1 MMSQDKLFLCNG
13 MQFLPLCVLFVILCP
28 CGVWAEASFAI
39 GGGVKTNPFN
49 SVTSFNRKSDV
60 TPRVYPAQPQTFRF
74 SKQAS
79 ANASVYSNKVL
90 QANTYRSV
98 GGGQQLY
105 PSVSYGA
112 SAAYSQAASVSVN
125 LPIHLGAADKW
136 TQPQSPLSS
145 NVQSLAAVDMEGGMM
160 HIPGTGAEGDADD
173 KPSLGEDVPVG
184 NAVPF
189 VLILLF
195 VYVLMFKRNKYE
207 KV

>member
-1 MMSQDKLFLCNG
+1 MP
-13 MQFLPLCVLFVILCP
+13 FLPLCVLFVILWP

-39 GGGVKTNPFN
+39 GGGVKTIPFN
-49 SVTSFNRKSDV
+49 SVASFHWKSDV

-79 ANASVYSNKVL
+79 ANTSVYSNKVL

-98 GGGQQLY
+98 GGGQQVY

-112 SAAYSQAASVSVN
+112 SATYSQAASASVN

-136 TQPQSPLSS
+136 TQPLSPLSS
-145 NVQSLAAVDMEGGMM
+145 NVQSLAAVDAGNGMM
-160 HIPGTGAEGDADD
+160 RAPGTGAGGDADD

-189 VLILLF
+189 VLVLLF
-195 VYVLMFKRNKYE
+195 VYVVMLKRNKYE

>member
-13 MQFLPLCVLFVILCP
+13 MPFLPLCVLFVILWP

-39 GGGVKTNPFN
+39 GGGVKTIPFN
-49 SVTSFNRKSDV
+49 SVTSFHWKSDV

-98 GGGQQLY
+98 GGGQQVY

-112 SAAYSQAASVSVN
+112 SAAYSQAASASVN

-145 NVQSLAAVDMEGGMM
+145 NVQSLAAVDMAVMQKDRPVGPVTGGDDE
-160 HIPGTGAEGDADD
+160 IPGV
-173 KPSLGEDVPVG
+173 VPVG
-184 NAVPF
+184 NGIPVA
-189 VLILLF
+189 LF
-195 VYVLMFKRNKYE
+195 LCVVYVFVKSYRRE
-207 KV
+207 RV

>member
-1 MMSQDKLFLCNG
+1 

-39 GGGVKTNPFN
+39 GGGVKTVPFN
-49 SVTSFNRKSDV
+49 SVASFHWKSDV

-98 GGGQQLY
+98 GGGQQVY

-112 SAAYSQAASVSVN
+112 SAAYSQAASASVN

-136 TQPQSPLSS
+136 TQPQSSLSS
-145 NVQSLAAVDMEGGMM
+145 NVQSLAAVDMAVMQKDRPVGPVTGGDDE
-160 HIPGTGAEGDADD
+160 IPGV
-173 KPSLGEDVPVG
+173 VPVG
-184 NAVPF
+184 NGIPVA
-189 VLILLF
+189 LF
-195 VYVLMFKRNKYE
+195 LCVVYVFVKSYRRE
-207 KV
+207 RV

>member
-1 MMSQDKLFLCNG
+1 MP
-13 MQFLPLCVLFVILCP
+13 FLPLCVLFVILWP

-39 GGGVKTNPFN
+39 GGGVKTIPFK
-49 SVTSFNRKSDV
+49 SVTSFHRKSDV

-98 GGGQQLY
+98 GGGQQVY

-112 SAAYSQAASVSVN
+112 SAAYSQAASASVN

-145 NVQSLAAVDMEGGMM
+145 NVQSLAAVDMAVMQKDRPVGPIEGSDTD
-160 HIPGTGAEGDADD
+160 IPGV
-173 KPSLGEDVPVG
+173 VPVG
-184 NAVPF
+184 NGIPVA
-189 VLILLF
+189 LF
-195 VYVLMFKRNKYE
+195 LCVVYVFVKSYRRE
-207 KV
+207 RV

>member
-1 MMSQDKLFLCNG
+1 MP
-13 MQFLPLCVLFVILCP
+13 FLPLCVLFVILWP

-39 GGGVKTNPFN
+39 GGGVKTIPFN
-49 SVTSFNRKSDV
+49 SVTSFHWKSDV

-98 GGGQQLY
+98 GGGQQVY

-112 SAAYSQAASVSVN
+112 SAAYSQAASASVN

-145 NVQSLAAVDMEGGMM
+145 NVQSLAAVDMAVMQKDRPVGPVTGGDDE
-160 HIPGTGAEGDADD
+160 IPGV
-173 KPSLGEDVPVG
+173 VPVG
-184 NAVPF
+184 NGIPVA
-189 VLILLF
+189 LF
-195 VYVLMFKRNKYE
+195 LCVVYVFVKSYRRE
-207 KV
+207 RV

>member
-13 MQFLPLCVLFVILCP
+13 MPFLPLCVLFVILCP

-39 GGGVKTNPFN
+39 GGGVKTIPFN
-49 SVTSFNRKSDV
+49 SVTSFHWKSDV

-98 GGGQQLY
+98 GGGQQVY

-112 SAAYSQAASVSVN
+112 SAAYSQAASASVN

-136 TQPQSPLSS
+136 TQPLSPLSS
-145 NVQSLAAVDMEGGMM
+145 NVQSLAAVDMAVMQKDRPVGPVTGGDDE
-160 HIPGTGAEGDADD
+160 IPGV
-173 KPSLGEDVPVG
+173 VPVG
-184 NAVPF
+184 NGIPVA
-189 VLILLF
+189 LF
-195 VYVLMFKRNKYE
+195 LCVVYVFVKSYRRE
-207 KV
+207 RV

>member
-1 MMSQDKLFLCNG
+1 MSQDKLFLCNG

-49 SVTSFNRKSDV
+49 SVASFHWKSDV

-98 GGGQQLY
+98 GGGQQVY

-112 SAAYSQAASVSVN
+112 SAAYSQAASASVN

-145 NVQSLAAVDMEGGMM
+145 NVQSLAAVNMAVMQKDRPVGPVTGGDDE
-160 HIPGTGAEGDADD
+160 IPGV
-173 KPSLGEDVPVG
+173 VPVG
-184 NAVPF
+184 NGIPVA
-189 VLILLF
+189 LF
-195 VYVLMFKRNKYE
+195 LCVVYVFVKSYRRE
-207 KV
+207 RV

>member
-13 MQFLPLCVLFVILCP
+13 MQFLPLCVLFVILWP

-49 SVTSFNRKSDV
+49 SVASFHWKSDV

-98 GGGQQLY
+98 GGGQQVY
-105 PSVSYGA
+105 PSVSYDA
-112 SAAYSQAASVSVN
+112 SAAYSQAASASVN

-145 NVQSLAAVDMEGGMM
+145 NVQSLAAVDMAVMQKDRPVGPVTGGDDE
-160 HIPGTGAEGDADD
+160 IPGV
-173 KPSLGEDVPVG
+173 VPVG
-184 NAVPF
+184 NGIPVA
-189 VLILLF
+189 LF
-195 VYVLMFKRNKYE
+195 LCVVYVFLKSYRRE
-207 KV
+207 RV

>member
-39 GGGVKTNPFN
+39 GGGVKTVPFN
-49 SVTSFNRKSDV
+49 SVASFHWKSDV

-98 GGGQQLY
+98 GGGQQVY

-112 SAAYSQAASVSVN
+112 SAAYSQAASASVN

-136 TQPQSPLSS
+136 TQPQSSLSS
-145 NVQSLAAVDMEGGMM
+145 NVQSLAAVDMAVMQKDRPVGPVTGGDDE
-160 HIPGTGAEGDADD
+160 IPGV
-173 KPSLGEDVPVG
+173 VPVG
-184 NAVPF
+184 NGIPVA
-189 VLILLF
+189 LF
-195 VYVLMFKRNKYE
+195 LCVVYVFVKSYRRE
-207 KV
+207 RV

>member
-1 MMSQDKLFLCNG
+1 

-49 SVTSFNRKSDV
+49 SVASFHWKSDV
-60 TPRVYPAQPQTFRF
+60 TPRVQPAQPQTFRF

-79 ANASVYSNKVL
+79 ANTSVYSNKVL

-98 GGGQQLY
+98 GGGQQVY

-112 SAAYSQAASVSVN
+112 SAAYSQAASAAVS

-145 NVQSLAAVDMEGGMM
+145 NVQSLAAVDAGNGMM
-160 HIPGTGAEGDADD
+160 RIPGNGAGGDADD
-173 KPSLGEDVPVG
+173 KPSFGKDAPVG
-184 NAVPF
+184 DAVPF
-189 VLILLF
+189 VLVLLL
-195 VYVLMFKRNKYE
+195 VYALMFKRNKYE

>member
-13 MQFLPLCVLFVILCP
+13 MPFLPLCVLFVILCP

-39 GGGVKTNPFN
+39 GGGVKTVPFN
-49 SVTSFNRKSDV
+49 SVASFHWKSDV

-98 GGGQQLY
+98 GGGQQVY

-112 SAAYSQAASVSVN
+112 SAAYSQAASASVN

-145 NVQSLAAVDMEGGMM
+145 NVQSLAAVDMAVMQKDRPVGPVTGGDNE
-160 HIPGTGAEGDADD
+160 IPGV
-173 KPSLGEDVPVG
+173 VPVG
-184 NAVPF
+184 NGIPVA
-189 VLILLF
+189 LF
-195 VYVLMFKRNKYE
+195 LCVVYVFVKSYRRE
-207 KV
+207 RV

>member
-1 MMSQDKLFLCNG
+1 MSQDKLFLCNG
-13 MQFLPLCVLFVILCP
+13 MPFLPLCVLFVILWP
-28 CGVWAEASFAI
+28 CGVWAEASFAS
-39 GGGVKTNPFN
+39 GGGVKTIPFN
-49 SVTSFNRKSDV
+49 SVTSFHWKSDV

-98 GGGQQLY
+98 GGGQQVY

-112 SAAYSQAASVSVN
+112 SAAYSQAASASVN

-145 NVQSLAAVDMEGGMM
+145 NVQSLAAVDMAVMQKDRPVGPVTGGDDE
-160 HIPGTGAEGDADD
+160 IPGV
-173 KPSLGEDVPVG
+173 VPVG
-184 NAVPF
+184 NGIPVA
-189 VLILLF
+189 LF
-195 VYVLMFKRNKYE
+195 LCVVYVFVKSYRRE
-207 KV
+207 RV

>member
-1 MMSQDKLFLCNG
+1 MSQDKLFLCNG
-13 MQFLPLCVLFVILCP
+13 MPFLPLCVLFVILCP

-39 GGGVKTNPFN
+39 GGGVKTVPFN
-49 SVTSFNRKSDV
+49 SVASFHWKSDV

-98 GGGQQLY
+98 GGGQQVY

-112 SAAYSQAASVSVN
+112 SAAYSQAASASVN

-145 NVQSLAAVDMEGGMM
+145 NVQSLAAVDMAVMQKDRPVGPVTGGDNE
-160 HIPGTGAEGDADD
+160 IPGV
-173 KPSLGEDVPVG
+173 VPVG
-184 NAVPF
+184 NGIPVA
-189 VLILLF
+189 LF
-195 VYVLMFKRNKYE
+195 LCVVYVFVKSYRRE
-207 KV
+207 RV

>member
-13 MQFLPLCVLFVILCP
+13 MQFLPLCVLFVILWP

-39 GGGVKTNPFN
+39 GGGVKTVPFN
-49 SVTSFNRKSDV
+49 SVTSFHWKSDV

-98 GGGQQLY
+98 GGGQQVY

-112 SAAYSQAASVSVN
+112 SAAYSQAASASVN

-145 NVQSLAAVDMEGGMM
+145 NVQSLAAVDMAVMQKDRPVGPVTGGDDE
-160 HIPGTGAEGDADD
+160 IPGV
-173 KPSLGEDVPVG
+173 VPVG
-184 NAVPF
+184 NGIPVA
-189 VLILLF
+189 LF
-195 VYVLMFKRNKYE
+195 LCVVYVFVKSYRRE
-207 KV
+207 RV

>member
-1 MMSQDKLFLCNG
+1 MP
-13 MQFLPLCVLFVILCP
+13 FLPLCVLFVILCP

-39 GGGVKTNPFN
+39 GGGVKTIPFN
-49 SVTSFNRKSDV
+49 SVASFHWKSDV

-98 GGGQQLY
+98 GGGQQVY

-112 SAAYSQAASVSVN
+112 STDSHSQATSASVN

-145 NVQSLAAVDMEGGMM
+145 NVQSLAAVDMESGMM
-160 HIPGTGAEGDADD
+160 RAPGTGAGGDADD
-173 KPSLGEDVPVG
+173 KPAIGEDVPLG
-184 NAVPF
+184 DAVPF
-189 VLILLF
+189 VLVLLL
-195 VYVLMFKRNKYE
+195 VYALMFKRNKYE

>member
-13 MQFLPLCVLFVILCP
+13 MQFLPLCVLFVILWP
-28 CGVWAEASFAI
+28 CGVWAEASFTI
-39 GGGVKTNPFN
+39 GGGVKTIPFN
-49 SVTSFNRKSDV
+49 SVTSFHWKSDV

-79 ANASVYSNKVL
+79 ANVSVYSNKVL

-98 GGGQQLY
+98 GGGQQVY

-112 SAAYSQAASVSVN
+112 SAAYSQAASASVN

-145 NVQSLAAVDMEGGMM
+145 NVQSLAAVDMAVMQKDRPVGPIEGGDTD
-160 HIPGTGAEGDADD
+160 IPGV
-173 KPSLGEDVPVG
+173 VPIG
-184 NAVPF
+184 NGIPVA
-189 VLILLF
+189 LF
-195 VYVLMFKRNKYE
+195 LCVVYVFVKSYRRE
-207 KV
+207 RV

>member
-1 MMSQDKLFLCNG
+1 MSQDKLFLCNG
-13 MQFLPLCVLFVILCP
+13 MQFLPLCVLFVILWP

-39 GGGVKTNPFN
+39 GGGVKTVPFN
-49 SVTSFNRKSDV
+49 SVTSFHWKSDV

-98 GGGQQLY
+98 GGGQQVY

-112 SAAYSQAASVSVN
+112 SAAYSQAASASVN

-145 NVQSLAAVDMEGGMM
+145 NVQSLAAVDMAVMQKDRPVGPVTGGDDE
-160 HIPGTGAEGDADD
+160 IPGV
-173 KPSLGEDVPVG
+173 VPVG
-184 NAVPF
+184 NGIPVA
-189 VLILLF
+189 LF
-195 VYVLMFKRNKYE
+195 LCVVYVFVKSYRRE
-207 KV
+207 RV

>member
-1 MMSQDKLFLCNG
+1 MSQDKLFLCNG
-13 MQFLPLCVLFVILCP
+13 MPFLPLCVLFVILCP
-28 CGVWAEASFAI
+28 CGVWAEASFTI
-39 GGGVKTNPFN
+39 GGGVKTVPFN
-49 SVTSFNRKSDV
+49 SVASFHWKSDV

-98 GGGQQLY
+98 GGGQQVY

-112 SAAYSQAASVSVN
+112 SAAYSQAASASVN

-145 NVQSLAAVDMEGGMM
+145 NVQSLAAVDMAVMQKDRPVGPVTGGDDE
-160 HIPGTGAEGDADD
+160 IPGV
-173 KPSLGEDVPVG
+173 VPVG
-184 NAVPF
+184 NGIPVA
-189 VLILLF
+189 LF
-195 VYVLMFKRNKYE
+195 LCVVYVFVKSYRRE
-207 KV
+207 RV

>member
-13 MQFLPLCVLFVILCP
+13 MQFLPLCVLFVILWP
-28 CGVWAEASFAI
+28 CGVWAEASFTI
-39 GGGVKTNPFN
+39 GGGVKTIPFN
-49 SVTSFNRKSDV
+49 SVTSFHWKSDV

-98 GGGQQLY
+98 GGGQQVY

-112 SAAYSQAASVSVN
+112 SAAYSQAASASVN

-145 NVQSLAAVDMEGGMM
+145 NVQSLAAVDMAVMQKDRPVGPVTGGDDE
-160 HIPGTGAEGDADD
+160 IPGV
-173 KPSLGEDVPVG
+173 VPVG
-184 NAVPF
+184 NGIPVA
-189 VLILLF
+189 LF
-195 VYVLMFKRNKYE
+195 LGVVYVFVKSYRRE
-207 KV
+207 RV

>member
-1 MMSQDKLFLCNG
+1 MLLNQYKLSFCCNWNMWVLFSSLFL
-13 MQFLPLCVLFVILCP
+13 MLLFPV
-28 CGVWAEASFAI
+28 GVYPKCLVELN
-39 GGGVKTNPFN
+39 GGVETIPFN
-49 SVTSFNRKSDV
+49 SVTSFNRKLDV

-98 GGGQQLY
+98 GGGQQVY

-112 SAAYSQAASVSVN
+112 SAAYSQAASASAN

-145 NVQSLAAVDMEGGMM
+145 NVQSLAAVDMAVMQKDRPVGPVTGGDDE
-160 HIPGTGAEGDADD
+160 IPGV
-173 KPSLGEDVPVG
+173 VPVG
-184 NAVPF
+184 NGIPVA
-189 VLILLF
+189 LF
-195 VYVLMFKRNKYE
+195 LCVVYVFVKSYRRE
-207 KV
+207 RV

>member
-1 MMSQDKLFLCNG
+1 MSQDKLFLCNG

-49 SVTSFNRKSDV
+49 SVASFHWKSDV
-60 TPRVYPAQPQTFRF
+60 TPRVQPAQPQTFRF

-98 GGGQQLY
+98 GGGQQVY

-112 SAAYSQAASVSVN
+112 STAYSQAASASVN

-145 NVQSLAAVDMEGGMM
+145 NVQSLAAVDMAVMQKDRPVGPVTGGDDE
-160 HIPGTGAEGDADD
+160 IPGV
-173 KPSLGEDVPVG
+173 VPVG
-184 NAVPF
+184 NGIPVA
-189 VLILLF
+189 LF
-195 VYVLMFKRNKYE
+195 LCVVYVFVKSYRRE
-207 KV
+207 RV

>member
-1 MMSQDKLFLCNG
+1 MSQDKLFLCNG
-13 MQFLPLCVLFVILCP
+13 MPFLPLCVLFVILCP

-39 GGGVKTNPFN
+39 GGGVKTIPFN
-49 SVTSFNRKSDV
+49 SVASFNRKSDV
-60 TPRVYPAQPQTFRF
+60 TPRVYPAQSQTFHF

-98 GGGQQLY
+98 GGGQQVY

-112 SAAYSQAASVSVN
+112 SAAYSQAASASVN

-145 NVQSLAAVDMEGGMM
+145 NVQSLAAVDMAVMQKDRPVGPVTGGDNE
-160 HIPGTGAEGDADD
+160 IPGV
-173 KPSLGEDVPVG
+173 VPVG
-184 NAVPF
+184 NGIPVA
-189 VLILLF
+189 LF
-195 VYVLMFKRNKYE
+195 LCVVYVFVKSYRRE
-207 KV
+207 RV

>member
-1 MMSQDKLFLCNG
+1 MSQDKLFLCNG
-13 MQFLPLCVLFVILCP
+13 MPFLPLCVLFVILWP

-39 GGGVKTNPFN
+39 GGGVKTIPFN
-49 SVTSFNRKSDV
+49 SVTSFHWKSDV

-98 GGGQQLY
+98 GGGQQVY

-112 SAAYSQAASVSVN
+112 SAAYSQAASASVN

-145 NVQSLAAVDMEGGMM
+145 NVQSLAAVDMAVMQKDRPVGPVTGGDDE
-160 HIPGTGAEGDADD
+160 IPGV
-173 KPSLGEDVPVG
+173 VPVG
-184 NAVPF
+184 NGIPVA
-189 VLILLF
+189 LF
-195 VYVLMFKRNKYE
+195 LCVVYVFVKSYRRE
-207 KV
+207 RV

>member
-13 MQFLPLCVLFVILCP
+13 MQFLPLCVLFVILWP
-28 CGVWAEASFAI
+28 CGVWAEASFTI
-39 GGGVKTNPFN
+39 GGGVKTIPFN
-49 SVTSFNRKSDV
+49 SVTSFHWKSDV

-98 GGGQQLY
+98 GGGQQVY

-112 SAAYSQAASVSVN
+112 SSAYHSQAASAAVS

-145 NVQSLAAVDMEGGMM
+145 NVQSLAAVDMAVMQKDRPVGPIEGSDTD
-160 HIPGTGAEGDADD
+160 IPGV
-173 KPSLGEDVPVG
+173 VPIG
-184 NAVPF
+184 NGIPVA
-189 VLILLF
+189 LF
-195 VYVLMFKRNKYE
+195 LCVVYVFVKSYRRE
-207 KV
+207 RV

>member
-1 MMSQDKLFLCNG
+1 MSQDKLFLCNG
-13 MQFLPLCVLFVILCP
+13 MQFLPLCVLFVILWP
-28 CGVWAEASFAI
+28 CGVWAEASFTI
-39 GGGVKTNPFN
+39 GGGVKTVPFN
-49 SVTSFNRKSDV
+49 SVTSFHWKSDV

-98 GGGQQLY
+98 GGGQQVY

-112 SAAYSQAASVSVN
+112 SAAYSQAASASVN

-145 NVQSLAAVDMEGGMM
+145 NVQSLAAVDMAVMQKDRPVGPVTGGDDE
-160 HIPGTGAEGDADD
+160 IPGV
-173 KPSLGEDVPVG
+173 VPVG
-184 NAVPF
+184 NGIPVA
-189 VLILLF
+189 LF
-195 VYVLMFKRNKYE
+195 LCVVYVFVKSYRRE
-207 KV
+207 RV